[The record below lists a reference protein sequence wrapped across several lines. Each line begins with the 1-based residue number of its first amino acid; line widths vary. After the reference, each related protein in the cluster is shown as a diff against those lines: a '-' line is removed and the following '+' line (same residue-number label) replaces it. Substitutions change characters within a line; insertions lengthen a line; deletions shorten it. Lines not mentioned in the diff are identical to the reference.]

1 MATGI
6 IAEFNPFHNGH
17 KYLIEQAKRYSN
29 EPIAV
34 IMSGSFVQRGDI
46 AITDKWTR
54 AYTAL
59 QNGADLVLELPVT
72 FSMNT
77 AQRFAYG
84 AVFSLAATGII
95 NTLCFG
101 SESGNLED
109 LANAAKLISNESPE
123 ISAKIKEFMDSGMS
137 YPSARAKAYG
147 GELNVLSSPNDILA
161 IEYLRAAKDCGADFK
176 FLPITRIGTGHDSTV
191 AADSLASASE
201 IRRRIHNGGV
211 TGDFLPYSE
220 FFPVYD
226 SRRLDTAITANLR
239 IMKHEALREI
249 NDVSEGLENRIK
261 KASYECDTLETLCM
275 AIKSKRYTLSRIRRI
290 VWSSLLGLTK
300 DICSLKPEYLR
311 VLGMNNCGKA
321 LLKEMKTKASLPVIT
336 KPADFCGSRI
346 FDINSTAEDIFS
358 LCAPTSELRCGRRDI
373 TTTPIIIN
381 D

>member
-1 MATGI
+1 MAIGI

-17 KYLIEQAKRYSN
+17 KYLMEQAKKHSH

-34 IMSGSFVQRGDI
+34 IMSGSFMQRGDI

-54 AYTAL
+54 AYTVL

-95 NTLCFG
+95 DTLCFG
-101 SESGNLED
+101 SESGNLAD
-109 LANAAKLISNESPE
+109 LTKAAKLISNEPPE
-123 ISAKIKEFMDSGMS
+123 ISAKIKSFMDSGMS

-147 GELNVLSSPNDILA
+147 GELNALSSPNDILA
-161 IEYLRAAKDCGADFK
+161 TEYLRAANDCGADFK
-176 FLPITRIGTGHDSTV
+176 FVPVTRIGTGHDSAV
-191 AADSLASASE
+191 AAGSLASASE
-201 IRRRIHNGGV
+201 IRRRIRNNEKTV
-211 TGDFLPYSE
+211 DFLPYTDI
-220 FFPVYD
+220 FPVYN
-226 SRRLDTAITANLR
+226 SSRLDTAITANLR
-239 IMKHEALREI
+239 KMTHEALREI

-261 KASYECDTLETLCM
+261 KAAYECDTLETLCT

-300 DICSLKPEYLR
+300 DICSFNPEYLR

-321 LLKEMKTKASLPVIT
+321 LLKKMKTTASLPIIT
-336 KPADFCGSRI
+336 KPADFSGSEI
-346 FDINSTAEDIFS
+346 FDINSAAEDIFS
-358 LCAPTSELRCGRRDI
+358 LCAPTSELRRGRRDI
-373 TTTPIIIN
+373 TTTPVIIG